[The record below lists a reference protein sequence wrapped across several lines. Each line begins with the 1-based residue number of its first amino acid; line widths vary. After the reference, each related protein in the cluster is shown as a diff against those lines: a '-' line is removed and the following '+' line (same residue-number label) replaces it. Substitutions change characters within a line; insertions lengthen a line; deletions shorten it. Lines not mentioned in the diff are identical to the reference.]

1 MIAFEWFDGSALSIA
16 TSLYELPLALA
27 SGSRVIKVL
36 GFSPICSA
44 KAGNILKTNHA
55 LKCVAID
62 KAAIEKGVTAGA
74 TARMTDDCRRGIA
87 RFLES

>member
-16 TSLYELPLALA
+16 TSLCELPLALA
-27 SGSRVIKVL
+27 NGSRVIKVL

-44 KAGNILKTNHA
+44 KVGNILKTNHA

-62 KAAIEKGVTAGA
+62 KAAIELGAQTNA
-74 TARMTDDCRRGIA
+74 TARMTDDCQKGIA
-87 RFLES
+87 RFLEK

>member
-1 MIAFEWFDGSALSIA
+1 MIAFEWFYGSALSIA
-16 TSLYELPLALA
+16 TSHYELPLALA

-44 KAGNILKTNHA
+44 KAGNIVKTNHA

-62 KAAIEKGVTAGA
+62 KTAIEKGVTAGA
-74 TARMTDDCRRGIA
+74 TARMTDDCQQGIA
-87 RFLES
+87 RFLEK